1 MKSPL
6 AASAAGLRGR
16 RKAAS
21 AFSRQTSSIGAL
33 AVPFV
38 RMTTNVYVDGFN
50 LYYGAVRGTPFKWLD
65 IRRYCELAF
74 PKAKI
79 KRGSL
84 LHRHRE
90 GRDVGPTAEP
100 QAADVH
106 PRARDHWRPGA
117 LWVVS
122 AEQLAWGMARS
133 LATRDASVGIK
144 NPKRKR
150 HERRDVLPF
159 ESWANVDKVADELPA
174 PLRVI
179 PYRAIGCG
187 LRPEKLFGLHTS
199 DVDRTNGPCGSTRS
213 LSLRPV
219 EGGRQDGWLGAGDPA
234 PRQGAYALDAQPKR
248 IDTQI
253 LVPAIRDG
261 YIDIERFPH
270 RELDTSATAA
280 RLDHRRIYDC
290 RHTFA
295 TWAIVGGSA
304 LATRDHHGN
313 ERRQIEDTYARWL
326 KRTDHQLQAP
336 FDAYDTA
343 IASISTRS

>member
-1 MKSPL
+1 
-6 AASAAGLRGR
+6 
-16 RKAAS
+16 
-21 AFSRQTSSIGAL
+21 
-33 AVPFV
+33 
-38 RMTTNVYVDGFN
+38 
-50 LYYGAVRGTPFKWLD
+50 
-65 IRRYCELAF
+65 
-74 PKAKI
+74 
-79 KRGSL
+79 
-84 LHRHRE
+84 
-90 GRDVGPTAEP
+90 
-100 QAADVH
+100 
-106 PRARDHWRPGA
+106 
-117 LWVVS
+117 
-122 AEQLAWGMARS
+122 MARS

-234 PRQGAYALDAQPKR
+234 RRQGAYALDAQPKR

-253 LVPAIRDG
+253 V
-261 YIDIERFPH
+261 
-270 RELDTSATAA
+270 
-280 RLDHRRIYDC
+280 
-290 RHTFA
+290 
-295 TWAIVGGSA
+295 V
-304 LATRDHHGN
+304 
-313 ERRQIEDTYARWL
+313 QIEDTYARWL